1 MRTVKIGNKQ
11 VGPGQPCYVIAEIGI
26 NHNGDV
32 DLAKRLIS
40 VAVAAGCDAV
50 KFQKRTVDVV
60 YTAKELAT
68 PARKPLRRPPTATSS
83 AASSSKPR
91 TTPRSPTSASQI
103 KIDWFVSPWDEGSV
117 DFMEQFNTPVY
128 KIASASLTDDHLLRH
143 IRKTGKPVIASTGMS
158 TYAEIDHAVEVLGKD
173 DLILMHTT
181 STYPAKYEQLN
192 LRAIPTMA
200 ERYGVPVGYSGHE
213 TGIPTSVAAAVLGA
227 CCVER
232 HITMDRAMWG
242 SDQAASL
249 EPNGISRL
257 VRDIRL
263 CEQSMG
269 DGIRHRPRDRRAKR
283 ATTCWPTSRAP
294 SQTAKAHFALEL
306 PEGLTAN
313 GTFVAADRAGNR
325 LAGRTAREVFG
336 PVLHIVRYRRADLPQ
351 VVDGINATGYGLT
364 LGVHSRIDET
374 IDFIAPRAHVGNIYV
389 NRNIVGAVVGVQ
401 PFGGEGKS
409 GTGPKAGG
417 PLYLK
422 RLQKDAAAP
431 LQACA
436 AAAIQRSTPCWP
448 GPQARPARCA
458 SRWPNCTV
466 AAALVGV
473 SLDLPG
479 PTGERNSLSFA
490 AARPRAVRGGDAGR
504 ADEPAGGRVRHRQPR
519 PGAGRTARRPGPGQ
533 LAGGGQGAHAI
544 HGRSIELR

>member
-1 MRTVKIGNKQ
+1 MRTVKIGNKH

-50 KFQKRTVDVV
+50 KFQKRTIDVV

-68 PARKPLRRPPTATSS
+68 PRENPFGPTNGDLKYGLEFEAEDYAEIADFCKS
-83 AASSSKPR
+83 
-91 TTPRSPTSASQI
+91 I
-103 KIDWFVSPWDEGSV
+103 KIPWFASPWDEGAV
-117 DFMEQFNTPVY
+117 DFMEQFNVPVY

-158 TYAEIDHAVEVLGKD
+158 TYAEIDHAVDVLGKD

-213 TGIPTSVAAAVLGA
+213 TGIPTSVAASALGA

-269 DGIRHRPRDRRAKR
+269 DGIKRVYEEEIPVMKKLRR
-283 ATTCWPTSRAP
+283 
-294 SQTAKAHFALEL
+294 
-306 PEGLTAN
+306 
-313 GTFVAADRAGNR
+313 
-325 LAGRTAREVFG
+325 
-336 PVLHIVRYRRADLPQ
+336 
-351 VVDGINATGYGLT
+351 
-364 LGVHSRIDET
+364 
-374 IDFIAPRAHVGNIYV
+374 
-389 NRNIVGAVVGVQ
+389 VGA
-401 PFGGEGKS
+401 
-409 GTGPKAGG
+409 
-417 PLYLK
+417 
-422 RLQKDAAAP
+422 
-431 LQACA
+431 
-436 AAAIQRSTPCWP
+436 
-448 GPQARPARCA
+448 
-458 SRWPNCTV
+458 
-466 AAALVGV
+466 
-473 SLDLPG
+473 
-479 PTGERNSLSFA
+479 
-490 AARPRAVRGGDAGR
+490 AV
-504 ADEPAGGRVRHRQPR
+504 
-519 PGAGRTARRPGPGQ
+519 
-533 LAGGGQGAHAI
+533 
-544 HGRSIELR
+544 